1 MKIPPFALERFFAA
15 HEFSSPYLLCA
26 SDCEALSVEAL
37 LALEPGAEVAFRE
50 LWLGYTES
58 SGNPVLRAEIAGL
71 YDSVEADRVL
81 VHSGAE
87 EAIFG
92 FMNAALEPGGHV
104 IVQTPCYQSLTEL
117 PRALGFEIG
126 EWPARKEFGW
136 ALSLDELERLIRP
149 DTRALVVNL
158 PHNPT
163 GFLAPHAVFER
174 IVDICR
180 GHGLVLFCD
189 EVYRL
194 LEFDP
199 ADRLPAACDAYE
211 NGVSLG
217 VMSKSFGLAGLRIGW
232 IATRN
237 RAVYDAMAGFK
248 DYTTICNS
256 APSEFL
262 ATVALRQRDAVIGRN
277 LEIIEGNLALLD
289 AFFARQRDKLTW
301 QRPRAGS
308 IALPRFA
315 ERLDGAALCQA
326 AIDDAG
332 VLLAPGSTFGA
343 DDNHFRIGF
352 GRADM
357 AEALVRLEE
366 YLESSA

>member
-15 HEFSSPYLLCA
+15 HEFSAPYLLCA

-37 LALEPGAEVAFRE
+37 LALEPGAEAAFRE

-126 EWPARKEFGW
+126 EWPAREEFGW

-174 IVDICR
+174 IVEICR

-199 ADRLPAACDAYE
+199 ADRLPAACDAYGTASRWASCRRASGSPACASAGSPRATAPSMTPWPASRTTRRSAIRRPASSSPRWRCASVTRSSAGISRSSRATSRWGVGLVWKIE
-211 NGVSLG
+211 VIDLVRFWCRDGRPKTAIRDNGPLQGRILSRRQG
-217 VMSKSFGLAGLRIGW
+217 RAGEGGNAPHRQK
-232 IATRN
+232 R
-237 RAVYDAMAGFK
+237 YDAV
-248 DYTTICNS
+248 S
-256 APSEFL
+256 
-262 ATVALRQRDAVIGRN
+262 
-277 LEIIEGNLALLD
+277 
-289 AFFARQRDKLTW
+289 
-301 QRPRAGS
+301 
-308 IALPRFA
+308 
-315 ERLDGAALCQA
+315 
-326 AIDDAG
+326 
-332 VLLAPGSTFGA
+332 
-343 DDNHFRIGF
+343 
-352 GRADM
+352 
-357 AEALVRLEE
+357 
-366 YLESSA
+366 